1 MNNKILWTIVGG
13 IVLLAIAA
21 WILVT
26 GTGVTFRYLGAAMFA
41 LLGGGIL
48 VGGLTRF
55 RKEEETDQ

>member
-1 MNNKILWTIVGG
+1 M
-13 IVLLAIAA
+13 LLAIAA

-26 GTGVTFRYLGAAMFA
+26 GMDVTFRYLGAALFA

-55 RKEEETDQ
+55 KKEEEADQ